1 MKDSD
6 KDRTAL
12 AAVRML
18 INMMPAEDSKVGVV
32 GFNKTATVLT
42 KDAKGN
48 NALLNLDSLTD
59 VVYNGGTGIGN
70 AVFEATELLK
80 ANNSDERAQA
90 IILFTDGIN
99 DFGNDAIAL
108 SNCEENEATAL
119 LWAKKNNY
127 LGYKHIELFGVNNH
141 QGINSDMLNKTLR
154 LHKNFEKTMGL
165 IAIEDQGDGDYYL
178 VDSNDM
184 IYRFVVA
191 NNELC
196 SQNIYLFEY
205 ILQRFLS
212 VK

>member
-1 MKDSD
+1 MN
-6 KDRTAL
+6 L
-12 AAVRML
+12 AEFVR
-18 INMMPAEDSKVGVV
+18 NNDVDYS
-32 GFNKTATVLT
+32 FNRISENNLFEIEKTI
-42 KDAKGN
+42 GM
-48 NALLNLDSLTD
+48 SL
-59 VVYNGGTGIGN
+59 GSQ
-70 AVFEATELLK
+70 LK
-80 ANNSDERAQA
+80 QY
-90 IILFTDGIN
+90 ILEYG
-99 DFGNDAIAL
+99 
-108 SNCEENEATAL
+108 
-119 LWAKKNNY
+119 Y

-141 QGINSDMLNKTLR
+141 QGINSDMLNKTQR